1 MNRRSYA
8 DDPVDARSAR
18 GWLAGARGGERR
30 APGTHGVTGGSGASA
45 SLVHHGLVHHGLGHH
60 GLGHHGDDRVAG
72 GTVFVPRED
81 GPAVSWLLTEAALAS
96 SSE

>member
-8 DDPVDARSAR
+8 DVPIDARSAR
-18 GWLAGARGGERR
+18 GWLAGACGGERR
-30 APGTHGVTGGSGASA
+30 APGTHGGTGGSGASA
-45 SLVHHGLVHHGLGHH
+45 SLVHHGLVHDGLVHD
-60 GLGHHGDDRVAG
+60 GLVHHGDERVAG
-72 GTVFVPRED
+72 GTVFVPREA